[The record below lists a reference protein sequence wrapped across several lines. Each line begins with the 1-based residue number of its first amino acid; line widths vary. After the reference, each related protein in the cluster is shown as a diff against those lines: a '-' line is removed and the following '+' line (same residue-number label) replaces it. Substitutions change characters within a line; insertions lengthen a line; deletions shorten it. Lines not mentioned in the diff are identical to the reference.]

1 MLTPLPWLRDHC
13 SDTKRRSYRTSTRGA
28 FTSYSV
34 HLGNFEGSGLTRL
47 HGGSTDR
54 LSKTEQ
60 LIATPAAG
68 LTRSMTMQVAYRFA
82 QIDTNC
88 VRDIV
93 GGEESISTTSLQNS
107 ALSIGQVDYC
117 VLTLL

>member
-1 MLTPLPWLRDHC
+1 
-13 SDTKRRSYRTSTRGA
+13 
-28 FTSYSV
+28 
-34 HLGNFEGSGLTRL
+34 
-47 HGGSTDR
+47 
-54 LSKTEQ
+54 
-60 LIATPAAG
+60 
-68 LTRSMTMQVAYRFA
+68 MTMQVAYRFA